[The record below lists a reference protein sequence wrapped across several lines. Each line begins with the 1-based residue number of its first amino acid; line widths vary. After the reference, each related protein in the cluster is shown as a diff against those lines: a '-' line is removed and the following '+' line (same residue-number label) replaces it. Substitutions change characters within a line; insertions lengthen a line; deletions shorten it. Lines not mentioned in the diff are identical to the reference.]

1 MGSNQH
7 AQNIIGRRC
16 QAKNVLITRSQK
28 NYSPSADC
36 PITIMD
42 SYRC

>member
-1 MGSNQH
+1 MTSYGD
-7 AQNIIGRRC
+7 A
-16 QAKNVLITRSQK
+16 AKPKKVLITRSQK
-28 NYSPSADC
+28 NYSPLADC